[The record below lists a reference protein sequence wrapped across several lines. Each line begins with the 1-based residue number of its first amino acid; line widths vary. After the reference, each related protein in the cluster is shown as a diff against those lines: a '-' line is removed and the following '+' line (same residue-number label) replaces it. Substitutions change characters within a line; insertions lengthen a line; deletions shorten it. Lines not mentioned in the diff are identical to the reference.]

1 MITEFGKILRIIRV
15 NSEDSMRNMAEKIGI
30 SAAYLSA
37 IENGKRQ
44 IPDSIYDSICKAYP
58 LSEKDKK
65 KLKDSI
71 VASSKTMKVD
81 LTELAEKKKKVI
93 TKLMSDDLDDETLN
107 KLCEIIEK

>member
-1 MITEFGKILRIIRV
+1 
-15 NSEDSMRNMAEKIGI
+15 
-30 SAAYLSA
+30 
-37 IENGKRQ
+37 
-44 IPDSIYDSICKAYP
+44 

>member
-1 MITEFGKILRIIRV
+1 
-15 NSEDSMRNMAEKIGI
+15 MAEKIGI

>member
-65 KLKDSI
+65 K
-71 VASSKTMKVD
+71 
-81 LTELAEKKKKVI
+81 
-93 TKLMSDDLDDETLN
+93 
-107 KLCEIIEK
+107 